1 MKKLLVLLLLYSHL
15 FSFSIDE
22 SVLNIHATL
31 LPKLALMD
39 LKYQEKLKDGSL
51 NIVIFYS
58 KRNLISAKYLRRDIL
73 TSYPNGIKKS
83 PIKVRLCPYRHVQTI
98 KANIYYLMPATKEKM
113 KKVLLL
119 AQKNKILT
127 FSYSKDDL
135 AHGSILAL
143 NIGKKVKPI
152 INLKALKESNI
163 SIRDVLLKISTVY
176 KDKR

>member
-1 MKKLLVLLLLYSHL
+1 
-15 FSFSIDE
+15 
-22 SVLNIHATL
+22 
-31 LPKLALMD
+31 
-39 LKYQEKLKDGSL
+39 
-51 NIVIFYS
+51 
-58 KRNLISAKYLRRDIL
+58 
-73 TSYPNGIKKS
+73 
-83 PIKVRLCPYRHVQTI
+83 
-98 KANIYYLMPATKEKM
+98 MPATKEKM

>member
-83 PIKVRLCPYRHVQTI
+83 PIKVRLCPYPNFII
-98 KANIYYLMPATKEKM
+98 KKKKSPINSPTTLIKKNYLHY
-113 KKVLLL
+113 
-119 AQKNKILT
+119 I
-127 FSYSKDDL
+127 F
-135 AHGSILAL
+135 
-143 NIGKKVKPI
+143 
-152 INLKALKESNI
+152 
-163 SIRDVLLKISTVY
+163 
-176 KDKR
+176 